1 MASPG
6 RDDAITDASGQPGS
20 WQGLPG
26 DLRWERTGGA
36 GGAPGKG
43 FGAQGCN
50 IPPHTTGPRLESTL
64 VPGEAPT
71 CSRGRKTWHQL
82 NQAPSASCL
91 VFLQIYCCSLHSV
104 TAEQRHNKET

>member
-6 RDDAITDASGQPGS
+6 RDDAITGASGQPGS
-20 WQGLPG
+20 WQGLPR

-50 IPPHTTGPRLESTL
+50 IPPHATGPRLESML

-82 NQAPSASCL
+82 NQALLPAALFSCRFIVVPAL
-91 VFLQIYCCSLHSV
+91 NNSRAKAQ
-104 TAEQRHNKET
+104 